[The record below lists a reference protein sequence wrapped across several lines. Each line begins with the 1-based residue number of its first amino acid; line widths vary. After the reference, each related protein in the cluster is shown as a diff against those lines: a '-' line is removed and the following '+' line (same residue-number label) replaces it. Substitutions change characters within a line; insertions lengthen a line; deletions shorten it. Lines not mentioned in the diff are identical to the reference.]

1 MTSLGKVVHI
11 QNEIVQL
18 SVILLDIKGEMR
30 EKSFGIEMY
39 PAGEIGVK
47 LVKTHDVP
55 TALKIFLRLVFTY
68 IRSRWD

>member
-1 MTSLGKVVHI
+1 MILGKVVPI

-39 PAGEIGVK
+39 LAGEVGFK
-47 LVKTHDVP
+47 LESVSFST
-55 TALKIFLRLVFTY
+55 
-68 IRSRWD
+68 